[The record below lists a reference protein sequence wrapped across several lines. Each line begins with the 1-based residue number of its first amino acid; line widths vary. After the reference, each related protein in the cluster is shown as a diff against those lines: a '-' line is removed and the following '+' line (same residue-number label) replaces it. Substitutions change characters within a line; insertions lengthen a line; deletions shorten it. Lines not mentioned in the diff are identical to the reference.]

1 MEDIVYDPLERY
13 KSVYRDEFL
22 KNAQAAFE
30 SLSDKA
36 CIDKEANRQLCGEI
50 AQLSESRNE
59 LSSSRSKYSIF
70 RVICWIL
77 VAILIFLSAI
87 SEAPSS
93 APLYL
98 VPALI
103 LIVFNFAFF
112 SKKIRELTE
121 EIENFDENIRKK
133 KNEAWKQMEPLN
145 ALFSWDI
152 PARLIEK
159 TVPKLHFDRFFTQ
172 SRIDEL
178 VEEFGYDGS
187 LNENASVLFSQ
198 SGEINGNP
206 FVIADLKTFEMGE
219 KTYTGYKTIH
229 WTETV
234 TGFDGKRRRVF
245 RSQTLSASVT
255 KPCPSYGKLAFVLYG
270 NDAAPNLK
278 FSRKPSGLTEDGFFQ
293 NFRRKQKLRELQKFS
308 RNLQDESQ
316 YTLMGNREFE
326 TLFET
331 KDRNNEVEY
340 RLLFTALAQRQMI
353 ALLKEKTDA
362 YGDDFSFFKKE
373 KINVIVPGHLNDFNM
388 DTNPERFAGYS
399 YEVSKSNFIRIN
411 QEYFRAVYFSMAP
424 LLCIPFYQQI
434 RTRKEI
440 YGDILQKS
448 SFWEWES
455 IANFYGIEEFKH
467 PKCVTDCILKTAAKA
482 SDKDGKSTIE
492 VTAHGYSGKQ
502 RLDYVPVLGGDGRR
516 HNVPVQWI
524 EYNPVSKTREISIRE
539 KADNSNDIQQ
549 EKNSRR
555 DAGEVFRRGIF
566 AKI

>member
-22 KNAQAAFE
+22 KNAQDAFE
-30 SLSDKA
+30 ALSDKA
-36 CIDKEANRQLCGEI
+36 KIDKEANKQLCGEI

-59 LSSSRSKYSIF
+59 LSSSRSKYSALRI
-70 RVICWIL
+70 VSWIL
-77 VAILIFLSAI
+77 VAVLIIFSTF
-87 SEAPSS
+87 SEKPSS

-98 VPALI
+98 VPALL
-103 LIVFNFAFF
+103 LIIVNLAVLNR
-112 SKKIRELTE
+112 KIRELTE
-121 EIENFDENIRKK
+121 EIENFDENIQKK
-133 KNEAWKQMEPLN
+133 KDEAWKLMEPLN

-152 PARLIEK
+152 PAKLIEK

-172 SRIDEL
+172 SRINEL

-187 LNENASVLFSQ
+187 FNEDTSVLFSQ

-234 TGFDGKRRRVF
+234 TGFDGKRHRVF

-255 KPCPSYGKLAFVLYG
+255 KPYPAYGKLALVLYG
-270 NDAAPNLK
+270 NDAAPHLK
-278 FSRKPSGLTEDGFFQ
+278 FSRKPSGLTEDGFLQ

-316 YTLMGNREFE
+316 YTLMGNQEFE

-331 KDRNNEVEY
+331 KDRNDEVEY
-340 RLLFTALAQRQMI
+340 RLLFTALAQRQMLS
-353 ALLKEKTDA
+353 LLKEKTEA
-362 YGDDFSFFKKE
+362 YGDDFSFFKRE

-399 YEVSKSNFIRIN
+399 YEESKSNFIRIN

-424 LLCIPFYQQI
+424 LLCIPLYQQI
-434 RTRKEI
+434 RTQKEI

-467 PKCVTDCILKTAAKA
+467 PKCVTDCILKTAEAA
-482 SDKDGKSTIE
+482 SGKDGKSTIE
-492 VTAHGYSGKQ
+492 VTAYGYSGKQ
-502 RLDYVPVLGGDGRR
+502 RTDYVPVLGGDGRR

-539 KADNSNDIQQ
+539 KAELSNGIQQ
-549 EKNSRR
+549 ERNSRG
-555 DAGEVFRRGIF
+555 DAGEIFRRGIF